1 MWGPEFKH
9 QYNNKPPKEE
19 NPRPDS
25 FIGELYQIFKE
36 LTPIIL
42 KLQLPQ
48 KNKKQKKNEEEG
60 ALLNHSVKSPLP
72 PYQNQTQILWGE
84 KLQTLMSIPNEYT
97 CKNSQ
102 QSISKQ
108 NSTIHLKGL

>member
-1 MWGPEFKH
+1 
-9 QYNNKPPKEE
+9 
-19 NPRPDS
+19 
-25 FIGELYQIFKE
+25 
-36 LTPIIL
+36 
-42 KLQLPQ
+42 
-48 KNKKQKKNEEEG
+48 
-60 ALLNHSVKSPLP
+60 VKSPLP